1 MSQGILEIK
10 DLKVS
15 YGAVQALRGVSLDVK
30 LGEIVTLLGSNGAG
44 KSSLL
49 RSIIAMTPSPRGE
62 IFFEGRSVLKQPTDS
77 IVKSGISLVPEGRGI
92 LATMSVEENLELGA
106 FHQDKSWKNRLPE
119 IFELFPIIQQRLKQ
133 SAGTLSGGEQQMLAI
148 GRALLARPKLLLLD
162 EPSLGLAPKII
173 QNIFALISRIRA
185 TGVSILLIEQNV
197 HMGLKVADRAYVLQ
211 NGKIVVS
218 GTAAEMRDKLDDTQ
232 KAYLG
237 G

>member
-1 MSQGILEIK
+1 MGQGILEIK
-10 DLKVS
+10 DLRVS

-30 LGEIVTLLGSNGAG
+30 QGEIVTLLGSNGAG

-62 IFFEGRSVLKQPTDS
+62 ILFEGQSVLRQPTDS

-106 FHQDKSWKNRLPE
+106 FHQDKSWKSRLPE

-185 TGVSILLIEQNV
+185 AGVSILLIEQNV